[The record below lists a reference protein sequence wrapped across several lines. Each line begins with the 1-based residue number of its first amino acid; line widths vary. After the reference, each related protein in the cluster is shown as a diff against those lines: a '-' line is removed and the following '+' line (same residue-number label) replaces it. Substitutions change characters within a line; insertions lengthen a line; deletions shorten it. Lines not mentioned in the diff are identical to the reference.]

1 MLAFGIRYLNGF
13 VAARATPDDI
23 EAEWPPH
30 PGRVFMALAAAHFQT
45 GADARERAAL
55 LWLEA
60 LEKDGEPVAPRIV
73 ASDAMHRQVVTQ
85 YVPVNDSNDGFKIKN
100 KKIVVFQEIG
110 QTGVRRERQDRTF
123 TRAWL
128 TDDTVFL
135 LWPEAEPDDLAR
147 DALEGLCAKVSRIG
161 HSSSLV
167 QMWMA
172 DKGEIGKPGWTP
184 DDDRAEIHLRIAVAG
199 TLDHLE
205 QRYNAEAVGRF
216 ASLTALA
223 DDPSDKK
230 GQREAKDRLKEE
242 FGAGP
247 PARLRPSLSIAR
259 GYARPTPRDTDEPA
273 RGSVFS
279 PQHLIVRVLERKDS
293 DYRHLDLSCTLAL
306 TQRWREALLS
316 HSNDLPASVRSIL
329 SGHDADGAPLKDTH
343 LAFVPLAFVGREH
356 ADGHLLGMGLAL
368 PGGLSREDRS
378 GVQKAIDCVR
388 ELKLGRLGLWEAKAS
403 TAVRPP
409 QALRAQTW
417 TASPKGATTW
427 STVTPIVFDQ
437 HAKARNKAAYQ
448 AEVAAMIGQCCV
460 RMGLPAPREVIPTPV
475 SAHLGTPP
483 AHAFPRLQRKDGSL
497 RRHTHAILVFDE
509 PVCGPVILG
518 AGRYRGYGV
527 CRPMHTADEEA

>member
-60 LEKDGEPVAPRIV
+60 IEKGGEPAAPLIV

-85 YVPVNDSNDGFKIKN
+85 YVPVNDKPGPSEALL
-100 KKIVVFQEIG
+100 QSAPL
-110 QTGVRRERQDRTF
+110 TRERQPRTF

-135 LWPEAEPDDLAR
+135 LWPDAEPDGDTR
-147 DALEGLCAKVSRIG
+147 RVLEDLCAKVTRIG

-167 QMWMA
+167 QMWMS
-172 DKGEIGKPGWTP
+172 DDGEVGEPSWTP
-184 DDDRAEIHLRIAVAG
+184 DDDRAEIYLRIAVAG

-205 QRYNAEAVGRF
+205 QRYNADAVGRF
-216 ASLTALA
+216 ASLTAIA
-223 DDPSDKK
+223 DDPSEKRA
-230 GQREAKDRLKEE
+230 QSEAKARLKEE
-242 FGAGP
+242 FGERP
-247 PARLRPSLSIAR
+247 PARLRPSLSISR
-259 GYARPTPRDTDEPA
+259 GYARPAPRDVDRPA
-273 RGSVFS
+273 RGTAFS
-279 PQHLIVRVLERKDS
+279 PHFIVRTLERKDGP
-293 DYRHLDLSCTLAL
+293 YRHLDLSCTLAL
-306 TQRWREALLS
+306 TQRWRDALLS
-316 HSNDLPASVRSIL
+316 HSNDLSASVRTIL
-329 SGHDADGAPLKDTH
+329 SGHDSDGAPLKDAH

-356 ADGHLLGMGLAL
+356 ADGHLLGMGLTL
-368 PGGLSREDRS
+368 PDGLSREDRR
-378 GVQKAIDCVR
+378 GVQQAIDRVR
-388 ELKLGRLGLWEAKAS
+388 ELKLGRLGVWEVKAP
-403 TAVRPP
+403 TASRPLR
-409 QALRAQTW
+409 ALRAQTW
-417 TASPKGATTW
+417 TAHPRGATVW

-437 HAKARNKAAYQ
+437 HAKARDKAAYQ
-448 AEVAAMIGQCCV
+448 AEVAGMIGQCCV
-460 RMGLPAPREVIPTPV
+460 RIGLPVPREAIPTPV

-509 PVCGPVILG
+509 PACGLVILG

-527 CRPMHTADEEA
+527 CRPVDMSDREA